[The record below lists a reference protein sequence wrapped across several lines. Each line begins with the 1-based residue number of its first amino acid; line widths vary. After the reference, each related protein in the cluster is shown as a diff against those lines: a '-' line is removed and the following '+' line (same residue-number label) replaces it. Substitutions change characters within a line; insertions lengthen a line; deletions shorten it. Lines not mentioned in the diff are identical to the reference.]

1 MEQSGS
7 WRLGS
12 DGGSLDRG
20 CSKCELEDGPPL
32 KSLGGKQRVSELL
45 MAQRM
50 IIQLSYVDILGKV
63 TPERLKTQATQA
75 RGVLFIMFFFFF
87 NSTSTYIGPYH
98 YFLCVFVFSGMGP
111 SLYISVSLYY
121 IPYDLFPILIPSIS
135 QLTQF
140 LFSCV

>member
-75 RGVLFIMFFFFF
+75 RGILFIMFFFFLIPLQHILDLIIIF
-87 NSTSTYIGPYH
+87 
-98 YFLCVFVFSGMGP
+98 
-111 SLYISVSLYY
+111 SVSLSSLEWVH
-121 IPYDLFPILIPSIS
+121 LFTSLYLCIIFLMICFLYLFLIFPS
-135 QLTQF
+135 
-140 LFSCV
+140 